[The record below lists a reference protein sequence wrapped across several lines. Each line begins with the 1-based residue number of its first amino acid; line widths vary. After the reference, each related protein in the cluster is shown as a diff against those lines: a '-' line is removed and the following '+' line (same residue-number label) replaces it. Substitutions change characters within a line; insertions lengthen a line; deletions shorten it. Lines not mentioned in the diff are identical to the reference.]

1 MKKFKKG
8 NVILRADSPAKE
20 RELLMRGFEEMK
32 PVEKKKKKAASSK

>member
-20 RELLMRGFEEMK
+20 RELLMRGFEEMN
-32 PVEKKKKKAASSK
+32 PADKKKKKAASNK